1 MLQTLTRH
9 GQHSLAM
16 ELATKVAEPSW
27 VSHFCAC
34 IGSPCL
40 RQCVHGAPIGG
51 GSGPG
56 EAAKRGGGGA
66 RPSGGGD
73 GDGSRM
79 LSHIASAAALTR
91 RLRQLAAP
99 YNIAHFTR
107 SARKRIVAMQA
118 RPSAAEVPYA
128 TLRSQQQSQQRG

>member
-1 MLQTLTRH
+1 MLLSPLPQRCDHSSVEVADRAPRAQQTTASDGR
-9 GQHSLAM
+9 
-16 ELATKVAEPSW
+16 
-27 VSHFCAC
+27 
-34 IGSPCL
+34 SPE
-40 RQCVHGAPIGG
+40 GA
-51 GSGPG
+51 
-56 EAAKRGGGGA
+56 EAAKGGGGGA
-66 RPSGGGD
+66 GPSGGGD

-128 TLRSQQQSQQRG
+128 TLRSQQLSQQRG